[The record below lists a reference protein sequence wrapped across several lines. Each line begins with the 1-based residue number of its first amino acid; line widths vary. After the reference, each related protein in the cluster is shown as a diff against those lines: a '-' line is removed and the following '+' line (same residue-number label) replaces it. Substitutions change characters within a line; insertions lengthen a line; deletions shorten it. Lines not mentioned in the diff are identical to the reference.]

1 LSELLALCGL
11 GVFARDLSQHELIF
25 AGNNK
30 TKPYPM
36 EQKRQ
41 QALALYLN
49 QFKTQRE
56 IAQIIGVSERTIYT
70 WIRKYA
76 WDKLRQ
82 ATCQAPAMIAENLCS
97 QLVELQN
104 AIARREPGCR
114 YPTKDESQIMH
125 RLVIDIEKM
134 QKSPSLSVNMQV
146 LESFRSYIR
155 KFDKDLAGK
164 FAIHAN
170 LFIEASAVNGY
181 YPFQVQFGAEKVS
194 PVSPFYDEE
203 PDDQDYEEY
212 YRKNCFPEPEAQPDP
227 ASNTVDNQD
236 VSVND
241 TSEIHLQLSEEVGSR
256 SALQALR
263 SPLNYSDRYRSA
275 SNKKETRSKEEV
287 LAQQMLR
294 WQNFVQTINEGTA
307 EPPQDGPNS
316 ANAGSKPE
324 V

>member
-1 LSELLALCGL
+1 
-11 GVFARDLSQHELIF
+11 
-25 AGNNK
+25 
-30 TKPYPM
+30 M

-49 QFKTQRE
+49 QIKTQRE
-56 IAQIIGVSERTIYT
+56 IAQIIGVSERTVYT

-76 WDKLRQ
+76 WDKLKQ
-82 ATCQAPAMIAENLCS
+82 ATYQAPAMISENLCS

-170 LFIEASAVNGY
+170 LFIEESAVNGY

-203 PDDQDYEEY
+203 PNEQDYEEY
-212 YRKNCFPEPEAQPDP
+212 YRKNRYPEPEAQPNP
-227 ASNTVDNQD
+227 ATDITDNQD
-236 VSVND
+236 VSTED
-241 TSEIHLQLSEEVGSR
+241 TLVTHQQLSEEVGSR
-256 SALQALR
+256 SALDVLKL
-263 SPLNYSDRYRSA
+263 PLNYSDPYGSA
-275 SNKKETRSKEEV
+275 NKKGTRSKEDI

-294 WQNFVQTINEGTA
+294 WQNFARSITDAPTDPPPPEG
-307 EPPQDGPNS
+307 PDS
-316 ANAGSKPE
+316 ADIGSKPAA
-324 V
+324 